1 MTMSKRRH
9 KASRKTPPRPAW
21 QTDRYLLGL
30 HRHIY
35 LATGDAR
42 YRYAAHPGDD
52 MRRAMQ
58 GLARP
63 LLEQLRGAAPQ
74 AV

>member
-1 MTMSKRRH
+1 MTMSKRH
-9 KASRKTPPRPAW
+9 KTNRKTQPRPAW
-21 QTDRYLLGL
+21 HTDRYLLSL

-35 LATGDAR
+35 LATGDER

-58 GLARP
+58 ALARP
-63 LLEQLRGAAPQ
+63 LLEQLRGAAPL